1 MIEIAE
7 VKEKQIRV
15 EVRCKLCGRLLCYKV
30 SMASGL
36 VEMKCSK
43 CGQTALVNLALRK
56 RNSPIQYRRARS
68 SYDFLPPIYIAN

>member
-1 MIEIAE
+1 MME
-7 VKEKQIRV
+7 VKEQQTVRV

-43 CGQTALVNLALRK
+43 CGKTALINLALRK
-56 RNSPIQYRRARS
+56 RNTPIQYRRARS
-68 SYDFLPPIYIAN
+68 ALDFLPPICIDN